1 MMRVVFSLLIII
13 STGLNLWAQSK
24 WTGNTSPD
32 YYRLIDELKRM
43 DKESPLVSLYNM
55 GPSDVPGLPIYV
67 CVLNGTGD
75 SSTTFLKARKGTT
88 LLFNNAIHPG
98 EPDGINA
105 CLIYTENYTR
115 TMSVVC

>member
-1 MMRVVFSLLIII
+1 M
-13 STGLNLWAQSK
+13 WAQSK

-88 LLFNNAIHPG
+88 LLFNNAIHP
-98 EPDGINA
+98 NA
-105 CLIYTENYTR
+105 YSFPYKSSTH
-115 TMSVVC
+115 